1 MAFRI
6 KIVVDK
12 WSGARSIRVMKTTVA
27 ATEDQVDDYIA
38 SQYMAMR
45 AGNLDSFTA
54 RLMKMGEEA
63 EALDKGGDAALTG
76 NLRATARWELE
87 QE

>member
-1 MAFRI
+1 LAI
-6 KIVVDK
+6 AVDNAAV
-12 WSGARSIRVMKTTVA
+12 SSRLMDMKTPLTQV
-27 ATEDQVDDYIA
+27 TEDQIDDYIA

-54 RLMKMGEEA
+54 RLMRMSEEA
-63 EALDKGGDAALTG
+63 EALGNGGGAALMG
-76 NLRATARWELE
+76 GLRATARWEIE